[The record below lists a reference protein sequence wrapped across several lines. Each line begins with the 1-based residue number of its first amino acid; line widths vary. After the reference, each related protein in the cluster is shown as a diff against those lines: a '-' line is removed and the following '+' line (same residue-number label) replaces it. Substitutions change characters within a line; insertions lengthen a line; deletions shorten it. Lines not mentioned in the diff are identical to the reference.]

1 MNKRRGKYMD
11 KPNNSFTSDT
21 ESINQKFST
30 PQRLFSVI
38 IAAVFL
44 AEVIAM
50 LAIYLIQP
58 EPYWVETLL
67 DAMIM
72 TVLIFPVLY
81 LLHFRT
87 LLEHI
92 AERKRVETLLSKVLE
107 NLPVGVWITNKS
119 GTIVHGNLASQEIW
133 AGARYVGL
141 DHYGDYKGWWLDS
154 GKLIEPHE
162 WAAARALERGEV
174 SVNEEVEIECFDGSH
189 KIILNSAVPIY
200 EQSMVQ
206 SVIIVNQDITER
218 KRAEQE
224 VAKSEALFKAAF
236 QILPV
241 GAWIT
246 DNDGEI
252 IYGNPAGQEIW
263 AGARYVGIEQFGE
276 YRGWWLST
284 GKFIEPEEWAV
295 ARAIKN
301 GETSLNEEIEIES
314 FDGTHKIILNSAIPV
329 LDEQN
334 KMHGVFVVNQ
344 DITRRKRYEQELIY
358 SNELIER
365 AFNSIDIMIAYLD
378 RNFNFIRVNE
388 AYAASTGHP
397 AEYFTGKNHFTL
409 YPHSE
414 NQAIFQSVV
423 DTGEPYSVFEKPFE
437 YPEFPEHGVTYWNWR
452 VQPVHAADRSVQG
465 VVLSLVDVTERK
477 LAQLQLD
484 QQHQELQALSIAEHK
499 QRLMAETL
507 NAASLALTKTL
518 SLETVMDTL
527 LDYACRGVSCDLAY
541 IVIAENESD
550 LTLRAV
556 HGIETDNLN
565 LAINA
570 SFDARDIPCIQ
581 EVITTQK
588 SLLIRDTRQY
598 PGWTPVFKPD
608 IILNWIGV
616 PIMTGDKA
624 IGILA
629 LAQTK
634 PDTFHEE
641 HIHLAEAIVA
651 QASVAIQNAWLFE
664 QVLSGHE
671 RLQSLSRR
679 LVEVQESERRYIAR
693 ELHDEASQ
701 ALTAL
706 MFGLSLLEQDIN
718 QPELILARVAELK
731 QLTDQVL
738 EDLHRLAIDLRPA
751 SLDYIGLV
759 SALEQLVKD
768 TDQRYSLKAQFKA
781 VRFSQKDRQPDY
793 VETALYRIVQEALT
807 NVVRHSNAN
816 HVDVILEKRDDKIVI
831 MVEDDGIGFDT
842 TLIHKQGHLG
852 LLGIQERAQMLAG
865 DINIESKPGGG
876 TTLVVEVPCVD

>member
-263 AGARYVGIEQFGE
+263 AGARYVGIEKFGE

-329 LDEQN
+329 LDEQH

-570 SFDARDIPCIQ
+570 SFDSRDIPCIQ

-598 PGWTPVFKPD
+598 PGWTPVFTPD
-608 IILNWIGV
+608 IIRNWMGV

-664 QVLSGHE
+664 QVRSGHE

-781 VRFSQKDRQPDY
+781 VRFSQEDRQPDY